1 MRTTNKNV
9 KLDKT
14 RLDFGKIIEKK
25 YASELM
31 KVVEGNEWIG
41 SFDYKKDNGF
51 AYLNVDNNIGFKCE
65 SVLRD
70 EEKINPQVRHFK
82 SIGFSGYLYLS
93 KIRLAQLV
101 NQT

>member
-1 MRTTNKNV
+1 MRAINKNV

-14 RLDFGKIIEKK
+14 RLDFGQQIERK

-31 KVVEGNEWIG
+31 KVVQGNEWSG
-41 SFDYKKDNGF
+41 SVDYKKDNGF

-70 EEKINPQVRHFK
+70 EDFKVWYSIRKNKSPGKTFYINWV
-82 SIGFSGYLYLS
+82 
-93 KIRLAQLV
+93 
-101 NQT
+101 